1 MVCELQK
8 IVLTE
13 SRKGYLKSS
22 SRVPNASYNSRVL
35 AFFGRLPHIFQNH
48 TAGSLKVQI
57 QTVGIEFL

>member
-13 SRKGYLKSS
+13 SQRISQKLIKK
-22 SRVPNASYNSRVL
+22 VPNASYNSRVL
-35 AFFGRLPHIFQNH
+35 AFGRLPTYFWVKPYCWISKSSN
-48 TAGSLKVQI
+48 